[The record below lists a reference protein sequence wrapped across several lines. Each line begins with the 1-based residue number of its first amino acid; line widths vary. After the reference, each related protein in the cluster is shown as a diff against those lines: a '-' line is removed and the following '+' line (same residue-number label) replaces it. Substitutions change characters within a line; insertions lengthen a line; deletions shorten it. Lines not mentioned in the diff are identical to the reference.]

1 VNATETGSEISFRQ
15 ILPRLGGQREAF
27 EELCRQLAGLSAGV
41 SLVRPSRSRG
51 DGASEFYLE
60 SASGR
65 RAWQAPYVFDLNPLI
80 RQASESLSTA
90 LEVHPNLTEFV
101 LCFPFDPTEP
111 AVPRGRSGQE
121 KLESWK
127 HDRQAEALARGRKLI
142 IDLWPASRLR
152 ELIRLHDQA
161 DRLRDQF
168 FGSST
173 TFTVDAALLR
183 ELGEQLIGHSHIA
196 LAELLKNSYDADA
209 TECRIEFRDDEI
221 IVWDNGHG
229 ISEQEFHA
237 HWMRLGT
244 THKTVT
250 RESRGYRRPMT
261 GSKGIGRLSVQ
272 FLADEMTL
280 ESATVNDASR
290 HLYVFV
296 DWTGVRR
303 GEELNTVNVLWQM
316 RDGTMSLP
324 TSESSGTRIV
334 LKKLRSEWGTEA
346 IEKLGQE
353 IWLLRPPF
361 AAPQVRR
368 TERTGLDFHIDI
380 DAPKILRAREAFDK
394 LQNALFQNWKAKIR
408 GRLRDGRAGGE
419 ATIELEFKPSYP
431 EGQEASR
438 SFRERVSL
446 PINAGPAASSGSPCA
461 IDGAKFEIL
470 VFKTEG
476 RQPGGLAVGEV
487 REYLRRFGNV
497 SVYDSGFRLPYYG
510 ASQDWLNVTR
520 DQGRRLIVSDLLPAR
535 LNVEGRYLLDL
546 PAPGRIFGAVEID
559 TNHERSL
566 AENIHAGPGESLQLS
581 PGRDRLAPNRAFKQ
595 LRNLVRFSLDFYAS
609 RYRML
614 AAQSAEKA
622 RARESPARTVRRAVV
637 VLDRNR
643 DAMPRAVF
651 RDVRREV
658 VAAEKAS
665 KRAEEETDRRAVL
678 LAPLATAGM
687 TALALNHELAREITL
702 VSRLGERLTA
712 VAARLDAPELAEIA
726 RSLLEAE
733 SRFRSLQEL
742 FAPLVS
748 EEDREATDRLRVG
761 PVVES
766 VVRAMR
772 PLMPRVSFEAV
783 DVPEDLRFPVG
794 SFADWNALLQN
805 LLSNAWNA
813 MLDAEKDPSVA
824 FDGGRRGRY
833 QEWFRV
839 SDTGVGLGVPLGEAP
854 ALFEPFERRLRVSER
869 NRSVAMGGQGLGLA
883 LVRLIASRRSVRAA
897 FVRPRTGFSTS
908 FELSWKG
915 ASK

>member
-1 VNATETGSEISFRQ
+1 MNAATVSSEISFRQ

-27 EELCRQLAGLSAGV
+27 EDLCRQLAGLSADTTP
-41 SLVRPSRSRG
+41 VRPSGSGDDGRSG
-51 DGASEFYLE
+51 FYLE
-60 SASGR
+60 PASGR
-65 RAWQAPYVFDLNPLI
+65 RGWQAQFVFDLDPLI
-80 RQASESLSTA
+80 RQASASLAATLERCST
-90 LEVHPNLTEFV
+90 LKEFV
-101 LCFPFDPTEP
+101 LCFPFDLPGT
-111 AVPRGRSGQE
+111 AGSQGRSGQE
-121 KLESWK
+121 ELKLWK
-127 HDRQAEALARGRKLI
+127 HDQEARASARGREI
-142 IDLWPASRLR
+142 TIELWSASRLR
-152 ELIRLHDQA
+152 ELILLHDQA
-161 DRLRDQF
+161 GDLRERF
-168 FGSST
+168 FGST
-173 TFTVDAALLR
+173 ATFTVDAALIQ
-183 ELGEQLIGHSHIA
+183 ELGERLIGRSYIA

-209 TECRIEFRDDEI
+209 TDCQIEFHDDEI
-221 IVWDNGHG
+221 IVSDNGHG
-229 ISEQEFHA
+229 ISEREFHE

-244 THKTVT
+244 THKTVA
-250 RESRGYRRPMT
+250 RESRGFRRPMT
-261 GSKGIGRLSVQ
+261 GSKGLGRLSVQ
-272 FLADEMTL
+272 FLADEMIL
-280 ESATVNDASR
+280 ESATANDPSR
-290 HLYVFV
+290 HLYAFV
-296 DWTGVRR
+296 DWAGVRR
-303 GEELNTVNVLWQM
+303 GEDLKTVNVLWQM
-316 RDGTMSLP
+316 RDSPMDLP
-324 TSESSGTRIV
+324 AVGNSGTRVV

-353 IWLLRPPF
+353 IWLLRPPSG
-361 AAPQVRR
+361 ASPVRR
-368 TERTGLDFHIDI
+368 AERSALDFNIDI
-380 DAPKILRAREAFDK
+380 DAPKIRHAKEAFDK

-408 GRLRDGRAGGE
+408 GSLTDGRAGGD
-419 ATIELEFKPSYP
+419 ATVEVEFKAGYP
-431 EGQEASR
+431 AGQDEAR

-446 PINAGPAASSGSPCA
+446 PLSGRPTGGACA
-461 IDGAKFEIL
+461 IDRTKFEIL
-470 VFKTEG
+470 VFKTAG
-476 RQPGGLAVGEV
+476 RQPGGLAVREV
-487 REYLRRFGNV
+487 REYLHRFGNV

-510 ASQDWLNVTR
+510 ASEDWLNVTR

-559 TNHERSL
+559 TNHERGL
-566 AENIHAGPGESLQLS
+566 AEKIRAAPGESLQLS
-581 PGRDRLAPNRAFKQ
+581 PGRDRLAPNAAFRQ

-622 RARESPARTVRRAVV
+622 RAKESPARIVRRAVV

-651 RDVRREV
+651 REVRREV

-702 VSRLGERLTA
+702 VSRLGEKLTA

-794 SFADWNALLQN
+794 SFADWNAVLQN

-833 QEWFRV
+833 LEWFRV

-883 LVRLIASRRSVRAA
+883 LVRLIAARRSVRAA
-897 FVRPRTGFSTS
+897 FVRPRPHFSTS
-908 FELSWKG
+908 IELSWKG
-915 ASK
+915 ATK